1 MIMVGGMQVV
11 TKEGKER
18 IEDEEVFLHTFL
30 LQRKLLLCCAGA
42 RGGDK
47 QEEREYLHAVLMACL
62 QATPSYPLLL
72 PTYTSS

>member
-30 LQRKLLLCCAGA
+30 LQRKLLLCCAET
-42 RGGDK
+42 
-47 QEEREYLHAVLMACL
+47 EEISHDEATRTSRKSHFELREVRTFRAIAVI
-62 QATPSYPLLL
+62 
-72 PTYTSS
+72 